1 MKLYEYSYSEM
12 ISENELK
19 KLDQVWLPNEERMSV
34 TELHEIAHEIYHNPV
49 RYISI
54 IRLIR
59 KNRAQK
65 AAA

>member
-1 MKLYEYSYSEM
+1 M
-12 ISENELK
+12 ISKNELK
-19 KLDQVWLPNEERMSV
+19 KLDQIWLPNEGKMSV
-34 TELHEIAHEIYHNPV
+34 TELHEIAHEIYRNPV
-49 RYISI
+49 KYINI